1 MSKISR
7 YFRFPDLESKH
18 FLFLLF
24 FVAMIC
30 KSVVKIFLKKQRNK
44 NENNVNEKN
53 IESFVEDFFKLY
65 VYLIGDFLSIIPYLI
80 VKYRMRNYDKIDDNI
95 DDKIEKVESIN
106 DNNINESKII
116 YNHYE
121 PKEKNKC
128 TIFKDMLKY
137 AIFDFIA
144 QIINTIYLYFLYNIN
159 LVLVLIKKA
168 VDGHASFN
176 SITLISIF
184 AILIF
189 NYIFLDAT
197 FYRHHCFALMIN
209 IICLLIL
216 AIFDIIDITKKIEKK
231 EMGKKEERMITI
243 IHISIKIIS
252 NIIYSYINVFSK
264 IIFQNDYLTPYSL
277 LLYKALFELVYLLIF
292 SIIFIFIKVK
302 DEPIFV
308 MFGGIFDNTTRISL
322 MIGLILISFFYN
334 ISILQLI
341 DKFSPSNFIVARAF
355 ENFSSFIIDDLIN
368 GNDNDDEIEYWIII
382 SFKIIMYILI
392 ILASFIYNE
401 FIVIKICGLSKNTKL
416 ISEERAKKELRTPS
430 DSTIT
435 EQDIGSILNED
446 EKY

>member
-7 YFRFPDLESKH
+7 YFSFPDLESKH

-24 FVAMIC
+24 FLAMIC
-30 KSVVKIFLKKQRNK
+30 KSVVKIFLKKQQD
-44 NENNVNEKN
+44 EK
-53 IESFVEDFFKLY
+53 IDSIVDDFFKLY
-65 VYLIGDFLSIIPYLI
+65 VYLIGDFLSIVPYLI
-80 VKYRMRNYDKIDDNI
+80 VKYRMKNYDKI

-106 DNNINESKII
+106 DDNINESKII
-116 YNHYE
+116 YNYNK

-128 TIFKDMLKY
+128 TTFKDMLKY
-137 AIFDFIA
+137 TIFDFIA
-144 QIINTIYLYFLYNIN
+144 QIGNTIYLYILYEKN
-159 LVLVLIKKA
+159 KFE
-168 VDGHASFN
+168 GHASFN
-176 SITLISIF
+176 SITLINIF

-189 NYIFLDAT
+189 NYIFLHER

-216 AIFDIIDITKKIEKK
+216 IIFDIIDITNNIKESIEI
-231 EMGKKEERMITI
+231 RMSI
-243 IHISIKIIS
+243 IHVSIKIIS

-264 IIFQNDYLTPYSL
+264 IIFENDYLTPYSL

-292 SIIFIFIKVK
+292 SIIFIIIKIK
-302 DEPIFV
+302 DKTIFV

-322 MIGLILISFFYN
+322 MIVLILISFFYN

-368 GNDNDDEIEYWIII
+368 GNNYNWIII

-401 FIVIKICGLSKNTKL
+401 FIVINICGLSKNTKL

-430 DSTIT
+430 DSA
-435 EQDIGSILNED
+435 ESDQDTAPIFNED
-446 EKY
+446 DKY

>member
-18 FLFLLF
+18 FWFLLF
-24 FVAMIC
+24 FVSMIC
-30 KSVVKIFLKKQRNK
+30 KSVVKIFLKKQQNK
-44 NENNVNEKN
+44 NEKNENEKN
-53 IESFVEDFFKLY
+53 IESFVDDFFKLY
-65 VYLIGDFLSIIPYLI
+65 VYLIGDFLSIIPHLI
-80 VKYRMRNYDKIDDNI
+80 VKYRMKNIDKI

-106 DNNINESKII
+106 DDNINESKII

-137 AIFDFIA
+137 TIFDFIA
-144 QIINTIYLYFLYNIN
+144 QIGNTIYLYILYEKN
-159 LVLVLIKKA
+159 LVE
-168 VDGHASFN
+168 GHASFN

-189 NYIFLDAT
+189 NYIFLGSR
-197 FYRHHCFALMIN
+197 FYRYHCFALIIN

-216 AIFDIIDITKKIEKK
+216 IIFDIIDITNNIKESIEI
-231 EMGKKEERMITI
+231 RMSI

-264 IIFQNDYLTPYSL
+264 IIFENDYLTPYSL

-322 MIGLILISFFYN
+322 MIVLILISFFYN

-355 ENFSSFIIDDLIN
+355 ENFSSFIIDDLIYN
-368 GNDNDDEIEYWIII
+368 NINKKSNDNDDNDDNDDETEYWIII

-401 FIVIKICGLSKNTKL
+401 FIVINICGLSKNTNL

>member
-7 YFRFPDLESKH
+7 YFSFPDLESKH
-18 FLFLLF
+18 FWFLLF

-44 NENNVNEKN
+44 NEKNVNEKNVNEKN

-80 VKYRMRNYDKIDDNI
+80 VKYRMKNNDKI

-106 DNNINESKII
+106 DDNINDSKII

-137 AIFDFIA
+137 TIFDFIA
-144 QIINTIYLYFLYNIN
+144 QIFNTIYLYFLYQIN
-159 LVLVLIKKA
+159 L
-168 VDGHASFN
+168 DEGHASFN

-184 AILIF
+184 AILLF

-216 AIFDIIDITKKIEKK
+216 TIFDIIDITKEK
-231 EMGKKEERMITI
+231 EIWMSI
-243 IHISIKIIS
+243 IHISIKIIC

-264 IIFQNDYLTPYSL
+264 IIFLYDYLTPYSL
-277 LLYKALFELVYLLIF
+277 LLYKAIFESVYLLIF

-302 DEPIFV
+302 DKPIFV

-334 ISILQLI
+334 ISFLQLI
-341 DKFSPSNFIVARAF
+341 DKFSPSNFIVARAC
-355 ENFSSFIIDDLIN
+355 ENFFSSFIINDLIN
-368 GNDNDDEIEYWIII
+368 KNINKNSNENDNDNDNNKIKYLIII

-401 FIVIKICGLSKNTKL
+401 FIVINICGLSENTKL
-416 ISEERAKKELRTPS
+416 ILVKKSKNEDAPS
-430 DSTIT
+430 DST
-435 EQDIGSILNED
+435 ESDLDIGSILNED

>member
-24 FVAMIC
+24 FLAMIF
-30 KSVVKIFLKKQRNK
+30 KSVVKIFLKKQQD
-44 NENNVNEKN
+44 EK
-53 IESFVEDFFKLY
+53 IDSIVDDFFKLY

-80 VKYRMRNYDKIDDNI
+80 VKYRMKNNDKI

-116 YNHYE
+116 YNYNK

-128 TIFKDMLKY
+128 TTFKDMLKY
-137 AIFDFIA
+137 TIFDFIA
-144 QIINTIYLYFLYNIN
+144 QIGNTIYLYILYEKN
-159 LVLVLIKKA
+159 KFE
-168 VDGHASFN
+168 GHASFN
-176 SITLISIF
+176 SITLINIF

-189 NYIFLDAT
+189 NYIFLHER

-216 AIFDIIDITKKIEKK
+216 TIFDIIDITKKK
-231 EMGKKEERMITI
+231 EIQMTI

-264 IIFQNDYLTPYSL
+264 IIFENDYLTPYSL

-322 MIGLILISFFYN
+322 MIVLILISFFYN

-341 DKFSPSNFIVARAF
+341 DKFSPSNFIVARAC

-368 GNDNDDEIEYWIII
+368 GNNYNWIII

-401 FIVIKICGLSKNTKL
+401 FIVINICGLSKNTKL
-416 ISEERAKKELRTPS
+416 ILEEEEAVEKAKNEERKPS
-430 DSTIT
+430 EST
-435 EQDIGSILNED
+435 EPDQDTAPINNED

>member
-1 MSKISR
+1 
-7 YFRFPDLESKH
+7 
-18 FLFLLF
+18 
-24 FVAMIC
+24 
-30 KSVVKIFLKKQRNK
+30 
-44 NENNVNEKN
+44 
-53 IESFVEDFFKLY
+53 
-65 VYLIGDFLSIIPYLI
+65 
-80 VKYRMRNYDKIDDNI
+80 
-95 DDKIEKVESIN
+95 
-106 DNNINESKII
+106 
-116 YNHYE
+116 
-121 PKEKNKC
+121 
-128 TIFKDMLKY
+128 
-137 AIFDFIA
+137 
-144 QIINTIYLYFLYNIN
+144 
-159 LVLVLIKKA
+159 
-168 VDGHASFN
+168 
-176 SITLISIF
+176 
-184 AILIF
+184 
-189 NYIFLDAT
+189 
-197 FYRHHCFALMIN
+197 MIN

-231 EMGKKEERMITI
+231 EMGKKEEILITI

-322 MIGLILISFFYN
+322 MIVLILISFFYN

-368 GNDNDDEIEYWIII
+368 GNDYNWIII

-401 FIVIKICGLSKNTKL
+401 FIVINICGLSKYTTL
-416 ISEERAKKELRTPS
+416 ILVDEAKVEKAKNEGRIPS
-430 DSTIT
+430 DSTIID
-435 EQDIGSILNED
+435 QDIDSIFNED
-446 EKY
+446 DKY

>member
-30 KSVVKIFLKKQRNK
+30 KSVVKIFLKKQQD
-44 NENNVNEKN
+44 EK
-53 IESFVEDFFKLY
+53 IDSIVDDFFKLY

-80 VKYRMRNYDKIDDNI
+80 VKYRMKNNDKI

-116 YNHYE
+116 YNYNK

-128 TIFKDMLKY
+128 TSFKDMLKY
-137 AIFDFIA
+137 TIFDFIA
-144 QIINTIYLYFLYNIN
+144 QIGNTIYLYILYEKN
-159 LVLVLIKKA
+159 LVE
-168 VDGHASFN
+168 GHASFN
-176 SITLISIF
+176 SITLINIF

-189 NYIFLDAT
+189 NYIFLHER

-216 AIFDIIDITKKIEKK
+216 TIFDIINITKKK
-231 EMGKKEERMITI
+231 EIQMTI

-322 MIGLILISFFYN
+322 MIVLILISFFYN

-368 GNDNDDEIEYWIII
+368 GNDYNWIII

-401 FIVIKICGLSKNTKL
+401 FIVINICGLSKNTKL

>member
-24 FVAMIC
+24 FLAMIC

-44 NENNVNEKN
+44 NEKNVNEKN

-80 VKYRMRNYDKIDDNI
+80 VKYRMKNNDKIG
-95 DDKIEKVESIN
+95 DKIEKVESIN
-106 DNNINESKII
+106 DDNINESKII
-116 YNHYE
+116 YNHYK
-121 PKEKNKC
+121 PKDKNKC
-128 TIFKDMLKY
+128 TIFKDLLIY
-137 AIFDFIA
+137 TIFDFIA
-144 QIINTIYLYFLYNIN
+144 QIGNTIYLYILYENN
-159 LVLVLIKKA
+159 LVE
-168 VDGHASFN
+168 GHASFN
-176 SITLISIF
+176 SITLINIF

-189 NYIFLDAT
+189 NYIFLHER

-216 AIFDIIDITKKIEKK
+216 TIFDIIDITKKK
-231 EMGKKEERMITI
+231 EIWMSI

-252 NIIYSYINVFSK
+252 NIFYSYTNVFSK
-264 IIFQNDYLTPYSL
+264 IIFLNDYLTPYSL

-322 MIGLILISFFYN
+322 MIVLILISFFYN

-368 GNDNDDEIEYWIII
+368 GNNYNWIII

-401 FIVIKICGLSKNTKL
+401 LIVINICGLSENTKL
-416 ISEERAKKELRTPS
+416 ILVKKSKNEDAPS
-430 DSTIT
+430 DST
-435 EQDIGSILNED
+435 ESDRDIGSILNED

>member
-1 MSKISR
+1 MK
-7 YFRFPDLESKH
+7 
-18 FLFLLF
+18 
-24 FVAMIC
+24 
-30 KSVVKIFLKKQRNK
+30 
-44 NENNVNEKN
+44 
-53 IESFVEDFFKLY
+53 
-65 VYLIGDFLSIIPYLI
+65 
-80 VKYRMRNYDKIDDNI
+80 NYDKIDDKI
-95 DDKIEKVESIN
+95 DDKIEKVELKN
-106 DNNINESKII
+106 VNNINESEII
-116 YNHYE
+116 YNYYKPE
-121 PKEKNKC
+121 KKNKC
-128 TIFKDMLKY
+128 TTIFKDMLKY
-137 AIFDFIA
+137 TIFDFIA
-144 QIINTIYLYFLYNIN
+144 QIGNTIYLYILYEKN
-159 LVLVLIKKA
+159 LVE
-168 VDGHASFN
+168 GHASFN

-189 NYIFLDAT
+189 NYIFLDAR
-197 FYRHHCFALMIN
+197 FYRHHYFALVIN
-209 IICLLIL
+209 IICLLTL
-216 AIFDIIDITKKIEKK
+216 TIFDMIDIKKKTKFPLEIL
-231 EMGKKEERMITI
+231 MSI
-243 IHISIKIIS
+243 IHIIIKIIC

-264 IIFQNDYLTPYSL
+264 IIFLDDYLTPYSL
-277 LLYKALFELVYLLIF
+277 LLYKALFESVYLLIF

-322 MIGLILISFFYN
+322 MIVLILISFFYN

-368 GNDNDDEIEYWIII
+368 GNNYNWIII

-401 FIVIKICGLSKNTKL
+401 FIVINICGLSKNTKL
-416 ISEERAKKELRTPS
+416 ILEERAKKELRVPS

>member
-30 KSVVKIFLKKQRNK
+30 KSVVKIFLKKQQD
-44 NENNVNEKN
+44 EK
-53 IESFVEDFFKLY
+53 IDSIVDDFFKLY
-65 VYLIGDFLSIIPYLI
+65 VYLIGDFLSIVPYLI
-80 VKYRMRNYDKIDDNI
+80 VKYRMKNYDKI

-137 AIFDFIA
+137 TIFDFIA
-144 QIINTIYLYFLYNIN
+144 QIFNTIYLYILYEKN
-159 LVLVLIKKA
+159 L
-168 VDGHASFN
+168 DEGHASFN
-176 SITLISIF
+176 SITLINIF

-189 NYIFLDAT
+189 NYIFLHER

-216 AIFDIIDITKKIEKK
+216 TIFDMIDITEKIEKK
-231 EMGKKEERMITI
+231 EMGKKEEIQMTI

-322 MIGLILISFFYN
+322 MIVLILISFFYN

-368 GNDNDDEIEYWIII
+368 GNNYNWIII
-382 SFKIIMYILI
+382 SFKIIMHILI

-401 FIVIKICGLSKNTKL
+401 FIVINICGLSKNTKL
-416 ISEERAKKELRTPS
+416 ILEEEEAVEKAKNEEERKPS
-430 DSTIT
+430 EST
-435 EQDIGSILNED
+435 EPDQDTAPINNED

>member
-7 YFRFPDLESKH
+7 YFSFPDLESKH

-24 FVAMIC
+24 FVFMIC
-30 KSVVKIFLKKQRNK
+30 KSVVKIFLKRLQDKKK
-44 NENNVNEKN
+44 NENEKK
-53 IESFVEDFFKLY
+53 IDSIIDDFFKLY

-80 VKYRMRNYDKIDDNI
+80 VKYRMENYDKIDDKI
-95 DDKIEKVESIN
+95 DDKIEKVELKN
-106 DNNINESKII
+106 VNNINESEII
-116 YNHYE
+116 YNYYKPE
-121 PKEKNKC
+121 KKNKC
-128 TIFKDMLKY
+128 TTIFKDMLKY
-137 AIFDFIA
+137 TIFDFIA
-144 QIINTIYLYFLYNIN
+144 QIGNTIYLYILYEKNS
-159 LVLVLIKKA
+159 
-168 VDGHASFN
+168 DEGQASFN
-176 SITLISIF
+176 SITLINIF

-189 NYIFLDAT
+189 NYIFLHER

-216 AIFDIIDITKKIEKK
+216 TIFDIIDITKKK
-231 EMGKKEERMITI
+231 EIWKSI

-252 NIIYSYINVFSK
+252 NIFYSYTNVFSK

-292 SIIFIFIKVK
+292 SIIFIIIDKAIFIMFI
-302 DEPIFV
+302 EIFKNITKIV
-308 MFGGIFDNTTRISL
+308 L
-322 MIGLILISFFYN
+322 MIVLIFISFFYN

-368 GNDNDDEIEYWIII
+368 GNNYNWIII

-401 FIVIKICGLSKNTKL
+401 FIVINICGLSKNTKL
-416 ISEERAKKELRTPS
+416 ILEEEEAVEKAKNEERKPS
-430 DSTIT
+430 EST
-435 EQDIGSILNED
+435 EPDQDTAPINNVD

>member
-24 FVAMIC
+24 FLAMIC
-30 KSVVKIFLKKQRNK
+30 KSVVKIFLKKQQD
-44 NENNVNEKN
+44 EK
-53 IESFVEDFFKLY
+53 IDSIVDDFFKLY
-65 VYLIGDFLSIIPYLI
+65 VYLIGDFLSIVPYLI
-80 VKYRMRNYDKIDDNI
+80 VKYRMKNYDKI

-116 YNHYE
+116 YNYNK

-128 TIFKDMLKY
+128 TTFKDMLKY
-137 AIFDFIA
+137 TIFDFIA
-144 QIINTIYLYFLYNIN
+144 QICNTIYLYIIFKIN
-159 LVLVLIKKA
+159 LGE
-168 VDGHASFN
+168 GHDCSDNYNYNQTDCINEIPIGYASLN

-189 NYIFLDAT
+189 NYIFLGSR
-197 FYRHHCFALMIN
+197 FYRYHCFALIIN

-216 AIFDIIDITKKIEKK
+216 IIFDIIDITNNIKESIEI
-231 EMGKKEERMITI
+231 RMSI
-243 IHISIKIIS
+243 IHISIKIFC

-277 LLYKALFELVYLLIF
+277 LLYKALFV
-292 SIIFIFIKVK
+292 
-302 DEPIFV
+302 
-308 MFGGIFDNTTRISL
+308 
-322 MIGLILISFFYN
+322 ILISFFYN

-368 GNDNDDEIEYWIII
+368 GNNYNWIII

-401 FIVIKICGLSKNTKL
+401 FIVINICGLSKNTKL
-416 ISEERAKKELRTPS
+416 ILEERAKKELRVPS

-446 EKY
+446 DKY

>member
-24 FVAMIC
+24 FLAMIC

-44 NENNVNEKN
+44 NEENVNEKN

-80 VKYRMRNYDKIDDNI
+80 VKYRMKNYDKI

-137 AIFDFIA
+137 TIFDFIA
-144 QIINTIYLYFLYNIN
+144 QIGNTIYLYILYEKNS
-159 LVLVLIKKA
+159 
-168 VDGHASFN
+168 DEGHASFN
-176 SITLISIF
+176 SITLINIF

-189 NYIFLDAT
+189 NYIFLHER

-322 MIGLILISFFYN
+322 MIVLILISFFYN

-341 DKFSPSNFIVARAF
+341 DKFSPSNFIVARAW
-355 ENFSSFIIDDLIN
+355 ENFSSFIIDDLIRN
-368 GNDNDDEIEYWIII
+368 GNDWIII
-382 SFKIIMYILI
+382 FFKIIMYILI

-401 FIVIKICGLSKNTKL
+401 FIVINICGLSKKTKL
-416 ISEERAKKELRTPS
+416 ILEEEEAVEKAKNEERKPS
-430 DSTIT
+430 EST
-435 EQDIGSILNED
+435 EPDQDTAPINNED

>member
-18 FLFLLF
+18 FWFLLF

-30 KSVVKIFLKKQRNK
+30 KSVVKIFLKKQQD
-44 NENNVNEKN
+44 EK
-53 IESFVEDFFKLY
+53 IDSIVDDFFKLY

-80 VKYRMRNYDKIDDNI
+80 VKYRMKNNDKI

-106 DNNINESKII
+106 DDNINESKII
-116 YNHYE
+116 YNYYK

-137 AIFDFIA
+137 TIFDFIA
-144 QIINTIYLYFLYNIN
+144 QIGNTIYLYILYEKN
-159 LVLVLIKKA
+159 LGE
-168 VDGHASFN
+168 GHASFN
-176 SITLISIF
+176 SITLINIF

-189 NYIFLDAT
+189 NYIFLHER

-216 AIFDIIDITKKIEKK
+216 TIFDIIDITKKK
-231 EMGKKEERMITI
+231 EIQMTI

-264 IIFQNDYLTPYSL
+264 IIFENDYLTPYSL

-322 MIGLILISFFYN
+322 MIVLILISFFYN

-368 GNDNDDEIEYWIII
+368 GNDYNWIII

-401 FIVIKICGLSKNTKL
+401 FIVINICGLSKYTTL
-416 ISEERAKKELRTPS
+416 ILVDEAKNEGRIPS
-430 DSTIT
+430 DYTIID
-435 EQDIGSILNED
+435 QDIDSIFNED
-446 EKY
+446 DKY

>member
-7 YFRFPDLESKH
+7 YFLFPVLESKH

-24 FVAMIC
+24 FVAMIF
-30 KSVVKIFLKKQRNK
+30 KSVAKIFLKKQQD
-44 NENNVNEKN
+44 EK
-53 IESFVEDFFKLY
+53 IDSIVDDFFKLY

-80 VKYRMRNYDKIDDNI
+80 VKYRMKNNDKI

-116 YNHYE
+116 YNYNK

-128 TIFKDMLKY
+128 TTFKDMLKY
-137 AIFDFIA
+137 TIFDFIA
-144 QIINTIYLYFLYNIN
+144 QIGNTIYLYILYEKN
-159 LVLVLIKKA
+159 L
-168 VDGHASFN
+168 DEGHASFN
-176 SITLISIF
+176 SITLINIF

-189 NYIFLDAT
+189 NYIFLHER

-216 AIFDIIDITKKIEKK
+216 TIFDIIDITKKK
-231 EMGKKEERMITI
+231 EIQMTI

-322 MIGLILISFFYN
+322 MIVLILISFFYN

-368 GNDNDDEIEYWIII
+368 GNNYNWIII

-401 FIVIKICGLSKNTKL
+401 FIVINICGLSKNTKL
-416 ISEERAKKELRTPS
+416 ILEEEEAVEKAKNEERKPS
-430 DSTIT
+430 EST
-435 EQDIGSILNED
+435 EPDQDTAPINNVD